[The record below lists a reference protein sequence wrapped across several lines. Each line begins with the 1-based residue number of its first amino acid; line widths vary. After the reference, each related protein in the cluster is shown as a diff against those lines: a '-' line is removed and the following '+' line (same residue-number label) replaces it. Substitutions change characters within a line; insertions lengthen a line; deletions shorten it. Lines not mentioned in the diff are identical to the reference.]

1 VAHWFQGNNTEFT
14 AFDDPPTACIAA
26 NFNNNSGIGTIVSG
40 CSRLKQRLVRRR
52 SAVGLKP
59 APLRHKHESS
69 VSSGHEWQSRD
80 MTSSPFR
87 QELPNMFFTLLL
99 STLELLNASTRFKKL
114 D

>member
-1 VAHWFQGNNTEFT
+1 VAHWFQGNNTEFA

-59 APLRHKHESS
+59 APC
-69 VSSGHEWQSRD
+69 D
-80 MTSSPFR
+80 TSTKVQYHR
-87 QELPNMFFTLLL
+87 VMNGKAAT
-99 STLELLNASTRFKKL
+99 
-114 D
+114 